1 MGFPSGHATAASAFF
16 GALFYPAA
24 TLSPLPRALVRVG
37 AVLTIVLV
45 AIARIVL
52 RAHWPTD
59 TLAGIAL
66 GLTLA
71 SIAAMLAER
80 FENERE

>member
-1 MGFPSGHATAASAFF
+1 M
-16 GALFYPAA
+16 L
-24 TLSPLPRALVRVG
+24 G

-45 AIARIVL
+45 AMARVIL
-52 RAHWPTD
+52 RAHWPAD

-66 GLTLA
+66 GLALA

-80 FENERE
+80 EE

>member
-16 GALFYPAA
+16 GALFYLAG
-24 TLSPLPRALVRVG
+24 TLPPLPRALVRAG
-37 AVLTIVLV
+37 AVLTIALV
-45 AIARIVL
+45 AIARVAL
-52 RAHWPTD
+52 RAHWPAD

-66 GLTLA
+66 GLMLA

-80 FENERE
+80 RA